1 MNVLYILGNGFD
13 KAQNLKTSY
22 PEFYDYLE
30 KQEGSVLLQELKSSI
45 KRDKKLW
52 SDMEEAFGEFTSE
65 INTEEAF
72 TDLYFELSGH
82 LQTYLALENN
92 KFTPSDELKNK
103 FQADFVAFSRYL
115 GELDKMRYSNFTAL
129 FRNTNVEINVM
140 TLNYTFVLENLL
152 SIKNRE
158 SNVEKTLGGSRIL
171 HNIVHVHGVLEDTII
186 IGVDNEQQIAN
197 QDFQMNENVKVVFGL
212 IGGLALFLYGMNS
225 MSDALQKAAG
235 ERMKKILGFLT
246 RNPIMGALAGALVTA
261 VLQSSSATT
270 VMVIGFVSA
279 GLMSLPQA
287 ISVIFGANIGT
298 TMTAQLMAFKISNYI
313 YPIIFVGFILN
324 FVSKKEKVKNIGMVI
339 FSFGLLF
346 EGIEIMGEVMKP
358 LAGSPVFVDLMGK
371 VSSIPVLGVVLGAV
385 MTLVV
390 QSSSATI
397 AVLQNFASQAGP
409 DGVSSVIGLTGAIP
423 ILLGDNIGTTI
434 TALLASI
441 GQSKN
446 AKRTAIAHSIF
457 NISGSC
463 VFIFLVPW
471 FAKFVQF
478 ISPKGN
484 EIDVISRQIAN
495 AHTTFNIVCTLVW
508 LPLIPLMVKIVTTI
522 IRGNDKTEKAAF
534 EPKYLDMKVIE
545 QPAAAMVLV
554 SKELNRLG
562 ELAESLLSDLK
573 IWRLYISYRTV

>member
-197 QDFQMNENVKVVFGL
+197 QDFQMNENVKDLLIKFQSNHAMKLLRHENCEAYIKNANLIILYGVSLGNTDLRWWNL
-212 IGGLALFLYGMNS
+212 IGQELKKRNNLAIIQHLHYANS
-225 MSDALQKAAG
+225 I
-235 ERMKKILGFLT
+235 R
-246 RNPIMGALAGALVTA
+246 
-261 VLQSSSATT
+261 AT
-270 VMVIGFVSA
+270 
-279 GLMSLPQA
+279 QR
-287 ISVIFGANIGT
+287 
-298 TMTAQLMAFKISNYI
+298 Q
-313 YPIIFVGFILN
+313 
-324 FVSKKEKVKNIGMVI
+324 
-339 FSFGLLF
+339 
-346 EGIEIMGEVMKP
+346 
-358 LAGSPVFVDLMGK
+358 
-371 VSSIPVLGVVLGAV
+371 
-385 MTLVV
+385 
-390 QSSSATI
+390 
-397 AVLQNFASQAGP
+397 
-409 DGVSSVIGLTGAIP
+409 
-423 ILLGDNIGTTI
+423 
-434 TALLASI
+434 LLARIERNHQNTFMQKVGIKPDEWTQKITDRLFFTVNS
-441 GQSKN
+441 N
-446 AKRTAIAHSIF
+446 IF
-457 NISGSC
+457 
-463 VFIFLVPW
+463 
-471 FAKFVQF
+471 K
-478 ISPKGN
+478 K
-484 EIDVISRQIAN
+484 
-495 AHTTFNIVCTLVW
+495 
-508 LPLIPLMVKIVTTI
+508 
-522 IRGNDKTEKAAF
+522 
-534 EPKYLDMKVIE
+534 
-545 QPAAAMVLV
+545 
-554 SKELNRLG
+554 
-562 ELAESLLSDLK
+562 
-573 IWRLYISYRTV
+573 